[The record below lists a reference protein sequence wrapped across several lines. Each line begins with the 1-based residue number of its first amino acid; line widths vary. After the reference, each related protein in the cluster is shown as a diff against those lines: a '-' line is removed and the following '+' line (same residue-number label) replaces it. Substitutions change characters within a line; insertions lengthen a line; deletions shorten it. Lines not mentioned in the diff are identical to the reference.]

1 MLLTTTSGQTI
12 TNILLTRTSRQTIT
26 NILLTRTSRQTI
38 TRVDKEVLLIF
49 THKKLLICFTTTMHQ
64 LTTLPEGELF
74 DYIHSIRILLFSL
87 CCILQ

>member
-49 THKKLLICFTTTMHQ
+49 THKKLQ
-64 LTTLPEGELF
+64 
-74 DYIHSIRILLFSL
+74 
-87 CCILQ
+87 